1 MALRMEPILS
11 SAKLNFFKETENDE
25 RSDVDANDA
34 EHDDAKHDGYAVN
47 DATVNDGGGHDANDA
62 RADDAK
68 HDDAKHD
75 GHAVDDADDDG
86 QNEVHHD
93 SYWHDLRDDAN
104 GRVFKS
110 YVYGVL
116 QAHDFDDV
124 CWSANDDELQRH
136 DDGWLL
142 VSYSFGVGHDQ
153 IKSGF
158 RRT

>member
-1 MALRMEPILS
+1 MAPILS

-25 RSDVDANDA
+25 RSDVYAYDA
-34 EHDDAKHDGYAVN
+34 EHDDAKHDGHAVD
-47 DATVNDGGGHDANDA
+47 DATVDDGGGHDANDA
-62 RADDAK
+62 GTDDPGPN
-68 HDDAKHD
+68 DDAKHD

-86 QNEVHHD
+86 QNEVHND

-110 YVYGVL
+110 NVHGIL
-116 QAHDFDDV
+116 QAHVFNDV
-124 CWSANDDELQRH
+124 DWSAHDDELQRH
-136 DDGWLL
+136 DDGRLL
-142 VSYSFGVGHDQ
+142 ISYCFGVGHDQ